1 MADRS
6 ISLPV
11 TPDSTDSRRSSTGKL
26 TSSKDEE
33 KIVPNYLRAST
44 GSCHDFCKYG
54 KKHAAEEKERRPF
67 PRRAIKKPTDSNQHS
82 PEIQIQ
88 VFSKPRSKKNT
99 EGLLLSKSADSNND
113 VLKAAISTAR
123 KASVP
128 ERLRQSADS
137 KLSRFHESK
146 TSPAERLTGSLDG
159 KLSGFIE
166 TSSQMGRTSSRERKT
181 TAQPTD
187 LRTLT
192 DPETN
197 LASKTLK
204 KGMPSSSLAKLKNPS
219 NQASPRAK
227 GLALSEKLGS
237 SFKPKLSSSPNNN
250 AAGLSAQRKSDIGTG
265 QKSSALPKVA
275 LRKLQVSPKP
285 LVSPRLSGAG
295 LSARRQSDMGSG
307 QKSSLLPKIALR
319 KLQVSP
325 KPMSSPR
332 LAVSAR
338 ALASPRVS
346 LSPRSSLAGVAGLNA
361 KRNRAA
367 KVLSAMKNDQPKKE
381 DKIRKAASNLQPKI
395 QDKSKKQV
403 TSKQRTIKKVKEEGD
418 DKVEEKTLY
427 VIKMETEDKHME
439 SDLNERL
446 DGDTS
451 PLPVSSPRQLSL
463 PGCSSASSRTNNEEE
478 EEGSEYSLTDG
489 EDESSYEYDDETESM
504 GIEEQNKWNRRKAM
518 VSCSGDI
525 DPQPVKL
532 RFRRGKVIEIKSE
545 NDGPRRLK
553 FRRSRVLS
561 EGKNPKADGRV
572 RYQSRGEGD
581 VVDAKKSE
589 EKVVLRHQ
597 EVDGKKDAGQG
608 GLFNNVIEETASK
621 LAETRKSKVK
631 ALVGAFETVISLQDV
646 KPSGNVVVS

>member
-26 TSSKDEE
+26 TSSKDGE

-67 PRRAIKKPTDSNQHS
+67 PRRGIKKPTDSNQHS

-88 VFSKPRSKKNT
+88 VFSKPRTKKNT
-99 EGLLLSKSADSNND
+99 EGLLLSKSADSNNGG
-113 VLKAAISTAR
+113 LKAALSTAR

-128 ERLRQSADS
+128 ERLRQSVDS

-159 KLSGFIE
+159 KLSGLIE
-166 TSSQMGRTSSRERKT
+166 TSSRERKN
-181 TAQPTD
+181 TAHPTA
-187 LRTLT
+187 LRTLP
-192 DPETN
+192 DPENN

-237 SFKPKLSSSPNNN
+237 SFKPKLPPSPNND
-250 AAGLSAQRKSDIGTG
+250 AAGLSAQRKSEIGTG
-265 QKSSALPKVA
+265 QKSSVLPKVA
-275 LRKLQVSPKP
+275 LRKLQ
-285 LVSPRLSGAG
+285 VSPRLSGAG
-295 LSARRQSDMGSG
+295 LSARRQSDIGSG
-307 QKSSLLPKIALR
+307 QKSSLLPKISLR

-346 LSPRSSLAGVAGLNA
+346 LSTRSSLAGVAGLNA

-381 DKIRKAASNLQPKI
+381 DKIRKAASNLQSKI
-395 QDKSKKQV
+395 QDKSKKEV

-451 PLPVSSPRQLSL
+451 PPPVSSPSQLSL
-463 PGCSSASSRTNNEEE
+463 LGCSSASSANNEE

-504 GIEEQNKWNRRKAM
+504 GIEERNKWNRRKAM
-518 VSCSGDI
+518 VSSSGDI

-646 KPSGNVVVS
+646 KPSGNVIVS

>member
-11 TPDSTDSRRSSTGKL
+11 TPDSTDSRRSPTGKF
-26 TSSKDEE
+26 TSSKDGE

-67 PRRAIKKPTDSNQHS
+67 PRRGIKKPTDSNQHS

-88 VFSKPRSKKNT
+88 VFSKPHTKKNT

-113 VLKAAISTAR
+113 GLKAALSTAR

-128 ERLRQSADS
+128 ERLRQSVDS

-146 TSPAERLTGSLDG
+146 TSPAERLTGPLDG
-159 KLSGFIE
+159 KLSGLIE
-166 TSSQMGRTSSRERKT
+166 TSSQMERTSSGERKN
-181 TAQPTD
+181 TAHPTA
-187 LRTLT
+187 LRTLP
-192 DPETN
+192 DPET
-197 LASKTLK
+197 ASKTLK
-204 KGMPSSSLAKLKNPS
+204 KGMPSSSLAKLKSPS

-237 SFKPKLSSSPNNN
+237 SFKPKLSLSPNND
-250 AAGLSAQRKSDIGTG
+250 AAGLSAQRKSDIGIG
-265 QKSSALPKVA
+265 QKSSVLPKVA

-295 LSARRQSDMGSG
+295 LSARRQSDIGSG
-307 QKSSLLPKIALR
+307 QKSSLLPKISLR

-367 KVLSAMKNDQPKKE
+367 KVLSAKKNDQPKKE

-395 QDKSKKQV
+395 QDKSKKEL

-451 PLPVSSPRQLSL
+451 PPPVSSPRQLSL
-463 PGCSSASSRTNNEEE
+463 PGCSSASSRTNNEE

-518 VSCSGDI
+518 VSSSGDI

-561 EGKNPKADGRV
+561 EGKNPKGDGRV

-646 KPSGNVVVS
+646 KPSGNVIVS